1 MKSAA
6 DDITL
11 DDLPP
16 RRVYANPPPSPKQ
29 YTREEMAE
37 LGRRAREVSQ
47 KLQEVTEQ
55 LNEAICELEDRFL
68 ALLGEDARGRVE
80 IHRGVT
86 PIFEKRK
93 KGQRPRQIDQREWV
107 EFLLYK
113 NGEFF
118 IESNKSGPRF
128 TETHI
133 LSTSRD
139 MRKMVC
145 HKFAELWIAC
155 GGRPPKERPAGV

>member
-1 MKSAA
+1 MKSAV

-16 RRVYANPPPSPKQ
+16 RRVYTNPPKQ
-29 YTREEMAE
+29 YTPEELRD

-47 KLQEVTEQ
+47 KLHEATEQ
-55 LNEAICELEDRFL
+55 LNESICALEDRFL
-68 ALLGEDARGRVE
+68 EQLGEGARGRVE
-80 IHRGVT
+80 IQRGET
-86 PIFEKRK
+86 PIYERKRK
-93 KGQRPRQIDQREWV
+93 RKGKSVLVGKREWV

-118 IESNKSGPRF
+118 VESNKSGPRF

-133 LSTSRD
+133 LSTSRE
-139 MRKMVC
+139 MRKLVC
-145 HKFAELWIAC
+145 YKFAELWVAC
-155 GGRPPKERPAGV
+155 GGRPPPAGV